1 MIGFPI
7 AIHIETYNKKKLA
20 KIDLFW
26 IYVCVF
32 LLFDLEMD
40 TAAGHS

>member
-7 AIHIETYNKKKLA
+7 AIHIETYN

>member
-7 AIHIETYNKKKLA
+7 AIHIETYNKKNLQR
-20 KIDLFW
+20 LTSW